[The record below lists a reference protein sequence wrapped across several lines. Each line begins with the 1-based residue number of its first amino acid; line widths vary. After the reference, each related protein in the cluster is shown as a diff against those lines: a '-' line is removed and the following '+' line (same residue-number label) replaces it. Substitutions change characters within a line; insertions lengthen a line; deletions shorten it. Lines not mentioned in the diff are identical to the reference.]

1 MNTRNSEISLLKEK
15 YRKLGLVVY
24 NRYTFLIMEAR
35 KKISH
40 SRDEIIRG
48 YIKKYNE
55 EMSVLQSRYSL
66 ELDKINAPIITP
78 TTISSTTI
86 SSTTITPTTISST
99 TISSAN
105 IPSTTIPQTLSSSR
119 NALLIG
125 MNYPDTTYKLS
136 GCVNDINTIEKLL
149 IEKFNFKNIVKLHDS
164 SSILPTKINILLQ
177 LKLLLT
183 QSNSGDVLFFHY
195 SGHGS
200 QIKDINGDETDGMD
214 EVIIPVDYFSN
225 NSIIVD
231 DEIKGIIQENLKE
244 GVKLIVLMDCCNS
257 GTIFDL
263 KYNYDSNWN
272 QVVNNKSLDTKGDII
287 LISGC
292 SDSQKSYDTY
302 VNSTYQGSTTRSFTE
317 SIKTTITWK
326 QMINDMRQILIN
338 FGLSVQVPQISS
350 GRPFNINN
358 VIVI

>member
-1 MNTRNSEISLLKEK
+1 MNTRNSEITLLKEK

-24 NRYTFLIMEAR
+24 NRYTFLIIEAR
-35 KKISH
+35 KKISR

-55 EMSVLQSRYSL
+55 EMSILQYRYSL
-66 ELDKINAPIITP
+66 ELDKINAIIIPP
-78 TTISSTTI
+78 T
-86 SSTTITPTTISST
+86 
-99 TISSAN
+99 N
-105 IPSTTIPQTLSSSR
+105 IPSTNISSTNIPQTLSSNR

-125 MNYPDTTYKLS
+125 MNYPETTYKLS

-177 LKLLLT
+177 LKLLLG

-302 VNSTYQGSTTRSFTE
+302 VNSIYQGSTTRSFNET
-317 SIKTTITWK
+317 IKTTITWK
-326 QMINDMRQILIN
+326 QMINNMRQILIN
-338 FGLSVQVPQISS
+338 SGLSVQVPQISS
-350 GRPFNINN
+350 GRPFDINN

>member
-1 MNTRNSEISLLKEK
+1 MNTRNSEITLLKEK

-24 NRYTFLIMEAR
+24 NRYTFLIIEAR
-35 KKISH
+35 KRISR

-48 YIKKYNE
+48 YIQKYNE

-66 ELDKINAPIITP
+66 ELDKINAIIIP
-78 TTISSTTI
+78 STSI
-86 SSTTITPTTISST
+86 PST
-99 TISSAN
+99 N
-105 IPSTTIPQTLSSSR
+105 IPSTNIPSTSIPSTNISSTNIPQTLSSNR

-125 MNYPDTTYKLS
+125 MNYPGTTYQLS

-149 IEKFNFKNIVKLHDS
+149 IDKFNFKNIVKLHDS
-164 SSILPTKINILLQ
+164 SSILPTKINIILQ

-231 DEIKGIIQENLKE
+231 DDIKGIIQENLKE

-302 VNSTYQGSTTRSFTE
+302 VNSIYQGSTTRSFNET
-317 SIKTTITWK
+317 IKTTITWK

-338 FGLSVQVPQISS
+338 SGLSVQVPQISS
-350 GRPFNINN
+350 GRPFDINN

>member
-1 MNTRNSEISLLKEK
+1 MNTRNSEITLLKEK

-24 NRYTFLIMEAR
+24 NRYTFLIIEAR
-35 KKISH
+35 KRISR

-48 YIKKYNE
+48 YIQKYNE

-66 ELDKINAPIITP
+66 ELDKINSTIIP
-78 TTISSTTI
+78 STSI
-86 SSTTITPTTISST
+86 PST
-99 TISSAN
+99 N
-105 IPSTTIPQTLSSSR
+105 IPSTNISQTLSSNR

-125 MNYPDTTYKLS
+125 MNYPETTYKLS

-195 SGHGS
+195 SGHGA

-231 DEIKGIIQENLKE
+231 DDIKGIIQENLKE

-292 SDSQKSYDTY
+292 SDPQKSYDTY
-302 VNSTYQGSTTRSFTE
+302 VNSIYQGSTTRSFTE
-317 SIKTTITWK
+317 TIKTTITWK
-326 QMINDMRQILIN
+326 QMINNMRQILIN
-338 FGLSVQVPQISS
+338 SGLSVQVPQISS
-350 GRPFNINN
+350 GRPFDINN

>member
-1 MNTRNSEISLLKEK
+1 
-15 YRKLGLVVY
+15 
-24 NRYTFLIMEAR
+24 
-35 KKISH
+35 
-40 SRDEIIRG
+40 
-48 YIKKYNE
+48 
-55 EMSVLQSRYSL
+55 
-66 ELDKINAPIITP
+66 
-78 TTISSTTI
+78 
-86 SSTTITPTTISST
+86 
-99 TISSAN
+99 
-105 IPSTTIPQTLSSSR
+105 
-119 NALLIG
+119 
-125 MNYPDTTYKLS
+125 MNYPGTTYKLS

-177 LKLLLT
+177 LKLLLS

-231 DEIKGIIQENLKE
+231 DDIKGIIQENLKE

-292 SDSQKSYDTY
+292 SDPQKSYDTY
-302 VNSTYQGSTTRSFTE
+302 VNSIYQGSTTRSFTE

-326 QMINDMRQILIN
+326 QMINNMRQILIN
-338 FGLSVQVPQISS
+338 SGLSVQVPQISS
-350 GRPFNINN
+350 GRPFDINN